1 MAAYLD
7 LAEVKAEFGITSTSD
22 DAVLTEIIDDV
33 TREIETRTH
42 RHFTLETSHGG
53 GPPVTTFARYFT
65 PWLQLD
71 GGDLIDSYTLALDT
85 DMFEMVSITNGDGT
99 AIALNK
105 VVTLPTNHPPP
116 YNYIRIKRD
125 ANVMW
130 NGSAEASIAVTAK
143 WGYSDQVPAD
153 IRRAAMIMTRTY
165 YQQREGSAGLGA
177 PLISADGVVIQ
188 AGQTMSDAMRILK
201 SYIRRS

>member
-1 MAAYLD
+1 MPAYLD
-7 LAEVKAEFGITSTSD
+7 LAEVKAELGITSTSD

-42 RHFTLETSHGG
+42 RYFKLEVLHPHGQ
-53 GPPVTTFARYFT
+53 PTTTHAHYFT

-71 GGDLIDSYTLALDT
+71 GGDLIDSYTLALNT
-85 DMFEMVSITNGDGT
+85 DMFELVSITNGDGT

-143 WGYSDQVPAD
+143 WGYSDVVPAD

-201 SYIRRS
+201 AYIRRS

>member
-1 MAAYLD
+1 MAYLA
-7 LAEVKAEFGITSTSD
+7 LADVKAELGITSTSD
-22 DAVLTEIIDDV
+22 DAVLNDIIDDV

-42 RHFTLETSHGG
+42 RHFTLERTTGH
-53 GPPVTTFARYFT
+53 GPPNTTHAHYFT

-71 GGDLIDSYTLALDT
+71 GGDLIDSYTLALNT
-85 DMFEMVSITNGDGT
+85 DMFELVSITNGDGS
-99 AIALNK
+99 AISLSN
-105 VVTLPTNHPPP
+105 VVTLPINLPPP
-116 YNYIRIKRD
+116 WNYIRIKRD

-130 NGSAEASIAVTAK
+130 SGSSEGSIVVTAK
-143 WGYSDQVPAD
+143 WGYSDTVPDD

-201 SYIRRS
+201 AYIRRS

>member
-1 MAAYLD
+1 MAYLA
-7 LAEVKAEFGITSTSD
+7 LADVKAELGITSTSD
-22 DAVLTEIIDDV
+22 DAVLTDIIDDV

-42 RHFTLETSHGG
+42 RYFTLERTTGH
-53 GPPVTTFARYFT
+53 GPPSTTHAHYFT

-71 GGDLIDSYTLALDT
+71 GGDLIDSYTLALNT
-85 DMFEMVSITNGDGT
+85 DMFELVSITNGDGT
-99 AIALNK
+99 AINLSN
-105 VVTLPTNHPPP
+105 VVTLPMNLPPP
-116 YNYIRIKRD
+116 WNYIRIKRD
-125 ANVMW
+125 TNVMW
-130 NGSAEASIAVTAK
+130 SGSAEGSIVVTAK
-143 WGYSDQVPAD
+143 WGYSDTVPDD

-201 SYIRRS
+201 AYIRRS